1 MMNYKFKMKATAF
14 AVTMALGQ
22 QTVHAQVAVT
32 DPGTYTAIG
41 AVVIALGSIGTSIA
55 AYGERIISS
64 IKGAADA
71 TATTQSGV
79 GQMIAKAVGTAQAEQ
94 AIVQVEQRY
103 RVVSPCA
110 ALAPAEGVASAM
122 SSASTGYF
130 GRGGGAGPSRRYASS
145 GGASQTLE
153 QALMIAAGQEPAPA
167 QEFGERLGAHA
178 GCSSFAVGRR
188 ADVCKAAFGSAGNPT
203 NLPNADLR
211 AETLVYG
218 PQKSLDPAAQVRRGT
233 IYADADRVG
242 IEAYLR
248 NVSSTGD
255 VRELKPGELNTDP
268 GRAYLGVSQA
278 YQARASLAE
287 LPLREH
293 AGRMMPQPATIQAL
307 KVLQD
312 APEMKQYVEGYLREN
327 VGPEWSAKGIS
338 QSDMQAIEVG
348 RRYYNPLW
356 KAQLG
361 KSNSEELARQML
373 EVMAFQLVL
382 SDQAIKRQETA
393 NLALGQIALSLNRM
407 EGLPLLKERL
417 ASVTGARQ

>member
-1 MMNYKFKMKATAF
+1 MKFKMRATVA
-14 AVTMALGQ
+14 AVMMMVGQ
-22 QTVHAQVAVT
+22 QSAHAQWAVT
-32 DPGTYTAIG
+32 DPGTYAAIATVTTALGAIGTAI
-41 AVVIALGSIGTSIA
+41 S
-55 AYGERIISS
+55 AYGERIIAA
-64 IKGAADA
+64 IKGNADA
-71 TATTQSGV
+71 TATTQAGV
-79 GQMIAKAVGTAQAEQ
+79 GQMIAKAAGTAQAEQ

-110 ALAPAEGVASAM
+110 ALAPAEGVATVMASAT
-122 SSASTGYF
+122 TGYF
-130 GRGGGAGPSRRYASS
+130 GRGGGSGQSRRYSSS
-145 GGASQTLE
+145 GGGSATLE
-153 QALMIAAGQEPAPA
+153 QALMIAAGQEAAPA
-167 QEFGERLGAHA
+167 QDVGERLGAHA
-178 GCSSFAVGRR
+178 GCSSFAAGRR
-188 ADVCKAAFGSAGNPT
+188 AEVCKAAFGSSGNPT
-203 NLPNADLR
+203 NRPNADLR
-211 AETLVYG
+211 AETLVFG
-218 PQKSLDPAAQVRRGT
+218 PQGSLDPAAQVRRGT

-255 VRELKPGELNTDP
+255 VRDLQPGELNTNA

-287 LPLREH
+287 FPLREH
-293 AGRMMPQPATIQAL
+293 AGRMMPQPATINVL

-312 APEMKQYVEGYLREN
+312 APEMKNYIEGYLRES
-327 VGPEWSAKGIS
+327 VGQEWATKGVS

-356 KAQLG
+356 KAQLA
-361 KSNSEELARQML
+361 KSNAEELARQML
-373 EVMAFQLVL
+373 EVMALQLVL

-417 ASVTGARQ
+417 AAVTGARQ